1 MELNTTYFKKLHEI
15 GRVLETGRSMIDEQY
30 IDSFNLELKQV
41 EDGWQD
47 VVDTNRTLKIGIVG
61 GVKAGKSSF
70 LNALLFRGRDILPKA
85 ATPMTAALTKISYS
99 ETPYA
104 KIVFYEDKDWNAIL
118 QNAAMFDERLE
129 TAISNEKKRRAE
141 SKKSMYTRK
150 LQNNMAAVQRDS
162 LDQYTI
168 ERLKKNIDEEF
179 RACKELT
186 EMANKRG
193 VAVNTLLGSDKEI
206 PLSDNLEADLK
217 EYVGAEG
224 KYTPF
229 VKYIELGMNEP
240 MLKDLEIIDTP
251 GLNDPIVS
259 RSIVTKRF
267 LKNCDAAFLMSFC
280 GQFMSAQ
287 DVTFLLKTLP
297 QEGIIGH
304 VVLIGSKFDS
314 VLQEKSYANLP
325 LPRAVAQLRRKLS
338 AAAKDTI
345 QRNSSSSSQRER
357 FTEALPPVFI
367 SSLLYTAAQKMK
379 NYTAAQKM
387 KNHELLSEEE
397 KKSIDNLAKSYK
409 DFEKDNPDFLLG
421 MSNIDEGIRKRKLT
435 IYKQERN
442 RILQERSEEYI
453 KQKELGFLDKLN
465 EIQKAAQQNLSDLEE
480 LDKGEILKKQRDINR
495 ALDLARGTLELTF
508 KEAAFDAKKQLKF
521 IEHEIMGEQN
531 RFRDVKSQNKVENKG
546 HSYTTGHLWWK
557 KQHHYTERVEWR
569 QAAVADA
576 VIQVE
581 DFANEA
587 KRHLEE
593 DLQYA
598 ISVDQIEGKLK
609 KQIVNVFLEANV
621 PYEVEDILGHVK
633 LVMHELTLPSISVDK
648 EKYVN
653 EIEEAFP
660 NNVVKD
666 NEVEGLRLYLEKVLR
681 QISRDMEE
689 ELNNKAEQISI
700 TLNQKAVN
708 FVDQIQNK
716 IQESGNRLVRQ
727 LEEKEK
733 NIENCK
739 TFIQEVKQAKLSLS
753 TMGKETK

>member
-15 GRVLETGRSMIDEQY
+15 GKVLETGRSMIDEQY

-118 QNAAMFDERLE
+118 QNAATFDERLE
-129 TAISNEKKRRAE
+129 TAIASEKKRRAE
-141 SKKSMYTRK
+141 KQKSIYTRK
-150 LQNNMAAVQRDS
+150 LQNNMAAVQEDS

-179 RACKELT
+179 RACKELA
-186 EMANKRG
+186 EMADTRG

-217 EYVGAEG
+217 EFVGAEG

-287 DVTFLLKTLP
+287 DVTFLLKALP
-297 QEGIIGH
+297 QEGIRH

-314 VLQEKSYANLP
+314 VLQEKSYANMP
-325 LPRAVAQLRRKLS
+325 LLQAMRQLIDKLS
-338 AAAKDTI
+338 AAASDTI
-345 QRNSSSSSQRER
+345 QRNSSSTSSQGKR
-357 FTEALPPVFI
+357 FTKALPPVFI
-367 SSLLYTAAQKMK
+367 SSLL
-379 NYTAAQKM
+379 YTAAQKM

-409 DFEKDNPDFLLG
+409 DFEKGNSDFLIDI
-421 MSNIDEGIRKRKLT
+421 SNIDEGICKEKLT

-442 RILQERSEEYI
+442 RILQEKSEEYI
-453 KQKELGFLDKLN
+453 KQKELGFLNQLN
-465 EIQKAAQQNLSDLEE
+465 EIQKVAQQNLSDLEE

-531 RFRDVKSQNKVENKG
+531 RFRDIKSENKQG
-546 HSYTTGHLWWK
+546 KPEKKTEGYLWWK
-557 KQHHYTERVEWR
+557 KTYTVREEWR

-576 VIQVE
+576 VIQVD

-609 KQIVNVFLEANV
+609 KQIVNVFQEANV
-621 PYEVEDILGHVK
+621 PYEVEEILGYIK
-633 LVMHELTLPSISVDK
+633 LDMHTLTHPSISVDK

-666 NEVEGLRLYLEKVLR
+666 NEVEGLRLYLEKVLN

-689 ELNNKAEQISI
+689 ELNNEAERISI
-700 TLNQKAVN
+700 TLNQKAVT
-708 FVDQIQNK
+708 FVDRIQNK

-739 TFIQEVKQAKLSLS
+739 TFIQKVKQAKLSLC
-753 TMGKETK
+753 

>member
-1 MELNTTYFKKLHEI
+1 MELNTTYFKKFHEI
-15 GRVLETGRSMIDEQY
+15 GKVLETGRSMIDEQY

-70 LNALLFRGRDILPKA
+70 LNALLFRGSRGRDILPKA

-99 ETPYA
+99 EKSYA

-118 QNAAMFDERLE
+118 QNAATFDERFE
-129 TAISNEKKRRAE
+129 TAIANEKKRREENA
-141 SKKSMYTRK
+141 KKDVWGRK
-150 LQNNMAAVQRDS
+150 IQNNLVAGQGDS

-179 RACKELT
+179 RACKELA
-186 EMANKRG
+186 EMADTRG
-193 VAVNTLLGSDKEI
+193 VVVNTLLGSDQEI

-217 EYVGAEG
+217 EYVGADG

-240 MLKDLEIIDTP
+240 VLKDLEIIDTP

-267 LKNCDAAFLMSFC
+267 LKNCDAAFFMSFC

-287 DVTFLLKTLP
+287 DVTFLLKALP
-297 QEGIIGH
+297 QEGIGH

-314 VLQEKSYANLP
+314 VLQEKSYANMP
-325 LPRAVAQLRRKLS
+325 LLQAMGQLIDKLS
-338 AAAKDTI
+338 AAASDTI
-345 QRNSSSSSQRER
+345 QRNSFSTSSQGKR
-357 FTEALPPVFI
+357 FTKALPPVFI

-379 NYTAAQKM
+379 N
-387 KNHELLSEEE
+387 HEPLSEEE
-397 KKSIDNLAKSYK
+397 KKSIDNLSKSYK
-409 DFEKDNPDFLLG
+409 DFDKGNADFLIDI
-421 MSNIDEGIRKRKLT
+421 SNIDEGIRKEKLT

-442 RILQERSEEYI
+442 RILQEKSEEYI
-453 KQKELGFLDKLN
+453 KQKELGFLNQLN
-465 EIQKAAQQNLSDLEE
+465 EIQKVAQQNLSDLEE

-508 KEAAFDAKKQLKF
+508 KEAAFDAKKQLKS
-521 IEHEIMGEQN
+521 IEHEIMGEQK
-531 RFRDVKSQNKVENKG
+531 RFRDVKSKNKFDDEDRF
-546 HSYTTGHLWWK
+546 YTTGHFFGK
-557 KQHHYTERVEWR
+557 KRHHYTVRKEWR

-576 VIQVE
+576 VMQAG

-621 PYEVEDILGHVK
+621 PYEVEEILGHVK
-633 LVMHELTLPSISVDK
+633 LVMHTLTLPSISVDK

-666 NEVEGLRLYLEKVLR
+666 NEVEGLRLYLEKVLN

-700 TLNQKAVN
+700 ELNQKAVT

-733 NIENCK
+733 NIEKCK
-739 TFIQEVKQAKLSLS
+739 TFIQEVKQAKLSLR
-753 TMGKETK
+753 

>member
-1 MELNTTYFKKLHEI
+1 MELNTTYFKKFHEI
-15 GRVLETGRSMIDEQY
+15 GKVLETGRSMIDEQY

-70 LNALLFRGRDILPKA
+70 LNALLFRGSRGRDILPKA

-99 ETPYA
+99 EKSYA

-118 QNAAMFDERLE
+118 QNAATFDERLE
-129 TAISNEKKRRAE
+129 TAIANEKKRREENA
-141 SKKSMYTRK
+141 KKDVWGRK
-150 LQNNMAAVQRDS
+150 IQNNLVAGQGDS

-179 RACKELT
+179 RACKELA
-186 EMANKRG
+186 EMADTRG
-193 VAVNTLLGSDKEI
+193 VVVNTLLGSDQEI

-217 EYVGAEG
+217 EYVGADG

-240 MLKDLEIIDTP
+240 VLKDLEIIDTP

-267 LKNCDAAFLMSFC
+267 LKNCDAAFFMSFC

-287 DVTFLLKTLP
+287 DVTFLLKALP
-297 QEGIIGH
+297 QEGIGH

-314 VLQEKSYANLP
+314 VLQEKSYANMP
-325 LPRAVAQLRRKLS
+325 LLQAMGQLIDKLS
-338 AAAKDTI
+338 AAASDTI
-345 QRNSSSSSQRER
+345 QRNSFSTSSQGKR
-357 FTEALPPVFI
+357 FTKALPPVFI

-379 NYTAAQKM
+379 N
-387 KNHELLSEEE
+387 HEPLSEEE
-397 KKSIDNLAKSYK
+397 KKSIDNLSKSYK
-409 DFEKDNPDFLLG
+409 DFDKGNADFLIDI
-421 MSNIDEGIRKRKLT
+421 SNIDEGIRKEKLT

-442 RILQERSEEYI
+442 RILQEKSEEYI
-453 KQKELGFLDKLN
+453 KQKELGFLNQLN
-465 EIQKAAQQNLSDLEE
+465 EIQKVAQQNLSDLEE

-508 KEAAFDAKKQLKF
+508 KEAAFDAKKQLKS
-521 IEHEIMGEQN
+521 IEHEIMGEQK
-531 RFRDVKSQNKVENKG
+531 RFRDVKSKNKFDDEDRF
-546 HSYTTGHLWWK
+546 YTTGHFFGK
-557 KQHHYTERVEWR
+557 KRHHYTVRKEWR

-576 VIQVE
+576 VMQAG

-621 PYEVEDILGHVK
+621 PYEVEEILGHVK
-633 LVMHELTLPSISVDK
+633 LVMHTLTLPSISVDK

-666 NEVEGLRLYLEKVLR
+666 NEVEGLRLYLEKVLN
-681 QISRDMEE
+681 QISRGMEE

-700 TLNQKAVN
+700 ELNQKAVT

-733 NIENCK
+733 NIEKCK
-739 TFIQEVKQAKLSLS
+739 TFIQEVKQAKLSLR
-753 TMGKETK
+753 

>member
-15 GRVLETGRSMIDEQY
+15 GKVLETGRSMIDEQY

-99 ETPYA
+99 EKSYA

-118 QNAAMFDERLE
+118 QNAATFDERLK
-129 TAISNEKKRRAE
+129 TAIANEKKRREENA
-141 SKKSMYTRK
+141 KKDVWGRK
-150 LQNNMAAVQRDS
+150 IQNNLVAVQGDS

-179 RACKELT
+179 RACKELA
-186 EMANKRG
+186 EMADTRG
-193 VAVNTLLGSDKEI
+193 VVVNTLLGSDQEI

-217 EYVGAEG
+217 EYVGADG

-240 MLKDLEIIDTP
+240 VLKDLEIIDTP

-287 DVTFLLKTLP
+287 DVTFLLKALP
-297 QEGIIGH
+297 QEGIGH

-325 LPRAVAQLRRKLS
+325 LQRAAAQLVAKLS

-345 QRNSSSSSQRER
+345 QRNSSSSQGKR
-357 FTEALPPVFI
+357 FTDALPPVFI

-379 NYTAAQKM
+379 NHQP
-387 KNHELLSEEE
+387 LSEEE
-397 KKSIDNLAKSYK
+397 KKSMDNLSKSYK

-421 MSNIDEGIRKRKLT
+421 MSNIDEGIRKKKLT

-442 RILQERSEEYI
+442 RILQEKSEDYI
-453 KQKELGFLDKLN
+453 KQKELGFLNKLN
-465 EIQKAAQQNLSDLEE
+465 EIQKVAQQNLSDLEE
-480 LDKGEILKKQRDINR
+480 LDKGEILKKQREINR
-495 ALDLARGTLELTF
+495 ALDLARGTLEQTF
-508 KEAAFDAKKQLKF
+508 NEAAFDAKKQLKS
-521 IEHEIMGEQN
+521 IEHNIMGEQN
-531 RFRDVKSQNKVENKG
+531 RFRDVKSQDKVRNED
-546 HSYTTGHLWWK
+546 HFYTTGHLWWK
-557 KQHHYTERVEWR
+557 KRRHDTVRIEWR
-569 QAAVADA
+569 EASVADA
-576 VIQVE
+576 VMQAG
-581 DFANEA
+581 DFAREA

-609 KQIVNVFLEANV
+609 NQIVNAFQEANV
-621 PYEVEDILGHVK
+621 PYEVEEILGPVK
-633 LVMHELTLPSISVDK
+633 LVMQELTLPSVNVNV

-666 NEVEGLRLYLEKVLR
+666 NNVEKLRLYLEKTLN
-681 QISRDMEE
+681 QILKDMEE
-689 ELNNKAEQISI
+689 ELNDLTEQISSS
-700 TLNQKAVN
+700 LNQKAVL

-753 TMGKETK
+753 TMGKGTR

>member
-15 GRVLETGRSMIDEQY
+15 EKILETGRSMIDEQY
-30 IDSFNLELKQV
+30 IDNFDLEIKHV

-104 KIVFYEDKDWNAIL
+104 KIIFYEDKDWNAIV
-118 QNAAMFDERLE
+118 QNSLKFDEQLDRE
-129 TAISNEKKRRAE
+129 IAIEKKKRAE
-141 SKKSMYTRK
+141 KAKG
-150 LQNNMAAVQRDS
+150 NF
-162 LDQYTI
+162 I
-168 ERLKKNIDEEF
+168 ERKCQKNKEAAYGDALDRYTMNLLKNKIAEEY

-287 DVTFLLKTLP
+287 DVTFLLKALP
-297 QEGIIGH
+297 QEGIRH

-314 VLQEKSYANLP
+314 VLQEKSYANMP
-325 LPRAVAQLRRKLS
+325 LLQAMGQLIDKLS
-338 AAAKDTI
+338 AAASDTI
-345 QRNSSSSSQRER
+345 QRNSSSTSSQGKR
-357 FTEALPPVFI
+357 FTKALPPVFI
-367 SSLLYTAAQKMK
+367 SSLL
-379 NYTAAQKM
+379 YTAAQKM

-397 KKSIDNLAKSYK
+397 KKSIDNFSKSYK
-409 DFEKDNPDFLLG
+409 DFEKGNADFLIDI
-421 MSNIDEGIRKRKLT
+421 SNIDEGIRKEKLT

-442 RILQERSEEYI
+442 RILQEKSEEYI
-453 KQKELGFLDKLN
+453 KQKELGFLNQLN
-465 EIQKAAQQNLSDLEE
+465 EIQKVAQQNLSDLEE

-521 IEHEIMGEQN
+521 IEHEIMGEQK
-531 RFRDVKSQNKVENKG
+531 RFRDIKSENKQG
-546 HSYTTGHLWWK
+546 DPEKKTEGYLWWK
-557 KQHHYTERVEWR
+557 KTYTVRKEWR

-621 PYEVEDILGHVK
+621 PYEVEEILGHVK
-633 LVMHELTLPSISVDK
+633 LAMHELTLPSISVDK

-689 ELNNKAEQISI
+689 ELNNEAEKISI
-700 TLNQKAVN
+700 TLNRKAVN

-733 NIENCK
+733 NIEKCK
-739 TFIQEVKQAKLSLS
+739 TFIQEVKQAKLSLR
-753 TMGKETK
+753 

>member
-15 GRVLETGRSMIDEQY
+15 GKVLETGRSMIDEQY

-47 VVDTNRTLKIGIVG
+47 VVDINRTLKIGIVG

-70 LNALLFRGRDILPKA
+70 LNALLFRGRDRGRDILPKA

-118 QNAAMFDERLE
+118 QNAATFDERLE
-129 TAISNEKKRRAE
+129 TAIANEKKRREENA
-141 SKKSMYTRK
+141 KKDVWGRK
-150 LQNNMAAVQRDS
+150 IQNNLVAVQGDS
-162 LDQYTI
+162 LDQCTI

-186 EMANKRG
+186 EMADTRG
-193 VAVNTLLGSDKEI
+193 VVVNTLLGSDQEI

-240 MLKDLEIIDTP
+240 VLKDLEIIDTP

-287 DVTFLLKTLP
+287 DVTFLLKALP
-297 QEGIIGH
+297 QEGIGH

-325 LPRAVAQLRRKLS
+325 LQRAAAQLVMKLS

-345 QRNSSSSSQRER
+345 QRNSSSSQGKR
-357 FTEALPPVFI
+357 FTDALPPVFI

-379 NYTAAQKM
+379 NHQP
-387 KNHELLSEEE
+387 LSEEE
-397 KKSIDNLAKSYK
+397 KKSMDNLSKSYK

-421 MSNIDEGIRKRKLT
+421 MSNIDEGIRKKKLT

-442 RILQERSEEYI
+442 RILQEKSEDYI

-465 EIQKAAQQNLSDLEE
+465 EIQKVAQQNLSDLEE
-480 LDKGEILKKQRDINR
+480 LDKGEILKKQREINR
-495 ALDLARGTLELTF
+495 ALDLARGTLEQTF
-508 KEAAFDAKKQLKF
+508 NEAAFDAKKQLKS
-521 IEHEIMGEQN
+521 IEHDIMGEQN
-531 RFRDVKSQNKVENKG
+531 RFRDVKSQDKVRNED
-546 HSYTTGHLWWK
+546 HSYTKGHLWWK
-557 KQHHYTERVEWR
+557 KRRHYTVRIEWR
-569 QAAVADA
+569 EASVADA
-576 VIQVE
+576 VMQAG
-581 DFANEA
+581 DFAREA

-609 KQIVNVFLEANV
+609 KQIVNAFQEANV
-621 PYEVEDILGHVK
+621 PYEVEEILGPVK
-633 LVMHELTLPSISVDK
+633 LVMQELTLPSVNVNV

-666 NEVEGLRLYLEKVLR
+666 NDVEKLRLYLEKTLN
-681 QISRDMEE
+681 QILKDMEE
-689 ELNNKAEQISI
+689 ELNDLTEQISSS
-700 TLNQKAVN
+700 LNQKAVL

-753 TMGKETK
+753 TMGKGTR

>member
-15 GRVLETGRSMIDEQY
+15 GKVLETGRSMIDEQY

-118 QNAAMFDERLE
+118 QNAATFDERLE
-129 TAISNEKKRRAE
+129 TAIASEKKRRAE
-141 SKKSMYTRK
+141 KQKSIYTRK
-150 LQNNMAAVQRDS
+150 LQNNMAAVQEDS

-186 EMANKRG
+186 EMANRRG
-193 VAVNTLLGSDKEI
+193 VAVNTLLGNDQEI

-217 EYVGAEG
+217 EYVGADG

-259 RSIVTKRF
+259 RSIITKRF
-267 LKNCDAAFLMSFC
+267 LKNCAAAFLMSFC

-287 DVTFLLKTLP
+287 DVTFLLKALP
-297 QEGIIGH
+297 QEGIRH

-314 VLQEKSYANLP
+314 VLQEKSYANMP
-325 LPRAVAQLRRKLS
+325 LLQAMEQLIDKLS
-338 AAAKDTI
+338 AAASDTI
-345 QRNSSSSSQRER
+345 QRNSSSTSSQGKR
-357 FTEALPPVFI
+357 FTKALPPVFI

-379 NYTAAQKM
+379 N
-387 KNHELLSEEE
+387 HESLSEEE

-409 DFEKDNPDFLLG
+409 DFEKENADFLLDI
-421 MSNIDEGIRKRKLT
+421 SNIDEGIRKEKLT

-442 RILQERSEEYI
+442 RILQEKSEEYI
-453 KQKELGFLDKLN
+453 KQKELGFLNQLN
-465 EIQKAAQQNLSDLEE
+465 EIQKVAQQNLSDLEE

-531 RFRDVKSQNKVENKG
+531 RFRDIKSENKQG
-546 HSYTTGHLWWK
+546 IPEKKTEGYLWWK
-557 KQHHYTERVEWR
+557 KTYTVRKEWR

-576 VIQVE
+576 VIQAG

-598 ISVDQIEGKLK
+598 ISMDQIEGKLK
-609 KQIVNVFLEANV
+609 KQIVNVFQEANV
-621 PYEVEDILGHVK
+621 PYEVEEILGYVK
-633 LVMHELTLPSISVDK
+633 LLMHGLTLPSISVDK

-666 NEVEGLRLYLEKVLR
+666 NEVEGLRLYLEKVLN
-681 QISRDMEE
+681 QISRDMEGK
-689 ELNNKAEQISI
+689 LNDKAEQIGI
-700 TLNQKAVN
+700 TLNQEAVT
-708 FVDQIQNK
+708 FVDKIQNK

-739 TFIQEVKQAKLSLS
+739 TFIQEVKQAKLSLR
-753 TMGKETK
+753 

>member
-15 GRVLETGRSMIDEQY
+15 GKVLETGRSMIDEQY

-99 ETPYA
+99 EKSYA

-118 QNAAMFDERLE
+118 QNAATFDERLE
-129 TAISNEKKRRAE
+129 TAIANEKKRREENA
-141 SKKSMYTRK
+141 KKDVWGRK
-150 LQNNMAAVQRDS
+150 IQNNLVAVQGDS

-179 RACKELT
+179 RACKELA
-186 EMANKRG
+186 EMADTRG
-193 VAVNTLLGSDKEI
+193 VVVNTLLGSDQEI

-217 EYVGAEG
+217 EYVGADG

-240 MLKDLEIIDTP
+240 VLKDLEIIDTP

-287 DVTFLLKTLP
+287 DVTFLLKALP
-297 QEGIIGH
+297 QEGIGH

-325 LPRAVAQLRRKLS
+325 LQRAAAQLVAKLS

-345 QRNSSSSSQRER
+345 QRNSSSSQGKR
-357 FTEALPPVFI
+357 FTDALPPVFI

-379 NYTAAQKM
+379 NHQPLS
-387 KNHELLSEEE
+387 EEPLSEEE
-397 KKSIDNLAKSYK
+397 KKSMDNLSKSYK

-421 MSNIDEGIRKRKLT
+421 MSNIDEGIRKKKLT

-442 RILQERSEEYI
+442 RILQEKSEDYI

-465 EIQKAAQQNLSDLEE
+465 EIQKVAQQNLSDLEE
-480 LDKGEILKKQRDINR
+480 LDKGEILKKQREINR
-495 ALDLARGTLELTF
+495 ALDLARGTLEQTF
-508 KEAAFDAKKQLKF
+508 NEAAFDAKKQLKS
-521 IEHEIMGEQN
+521 IEHDIMGEQN
-531 RFRDVKSQNKVENKG
+531 RFRDVKSQDKVRNED
-546 HSYTTGHLWWK
+546 HFYTTGHLWWK
-557 KQHHYTERVEWR
+557 KRRHDTVRIEWR
-569 QAAVADA
+569 EASVADA
-576 VIQVE
+576 VMQAG
-581 DFANEA
+581 DFAREA

-609 KQIVNVFLEANV
+609 KQIVNAFQEANV
-621 PYEVEDILGHVK
+621 PYEVEEILGPVK
-633 LVMHELTLPSISVDK
+633 LVMQELTLPSVNVNV

-666 NEVEGLRLYLEKVLR
+666 NDVEKLRLYLEKTLN
-681 QISRDMEE
+681 QILKDMEE
-689 ELNNKAEQISI
+689 ELNDLTEQISSS
-700 TLNQKAVN
+700 LNQKAVL

-716 IQESGNRLVRQ
+716 IQESGNRLVHQ

>member
-15 GRVLETGRSMIDEQY
+15 GKVLETGRSMIDEQY

-118 QNAAMFDERLE
+118 QNAATFDERLE
-129 TAISNEKKRRAE
+129 TAIANEKKRRAE
-141 SKKSMYTRK
+141 KQKSIYTRK
-150 LQNNMAAVQRDS
+150 LQNNMAAVQWDS
-162 LDQYTI
+162 LDLYTI

-179 RACKELT
+179 RACKELA
-186 EMANKRG
+186 EMADTRG
-193 VAVNTLLGSDKEI
+193 VAVNTLLGSDQEI

-287 DVTFLLKTLP
+287 DVTFLLKALP
-297 QEGIIGH
+297 QEGIRH

-314 VLQEKSYANLP
+314 VLQEKSYANMP
-325 LPRAVAQLRRKLS
+325 LLQAMGQLIDKLS
-338 AAAKDTI
+338 AAASDTI
-345 QRNSSSSSQRER
+345 QRNSSSTSSQGKR
-357 FTEALPPVFI
+357 FTKALPPVFI
-367 SSLLYTAAQKMK
+367 SSLL
-379 NYTAAQKM
+379 YTAAQKM

-409 DFEKDNPDFLLG
+409 DFEKGNADFLIDI
-421 MSNIDEGIRKRKLT
+421 SNIDEGIRKEKLT

-442 RILQERSEEYI
+442 RILQEKSEEYI
-453 KQKELGFLDKLN
+453 KQKELGFLNQLN
-465 EIQKAAQQNLSDLEE
+465 EIQKVAQQNLSDLEE

-531 RFRDVKSQNKVENKG
+531 RFRDVKSQNKVENKD

-557 KQHHYTERVEWR
+557 KRHHYTERVEWR

-576 VIQVE
+576 VMQAG

-621 PYEVEDILGHVK
+621 PYEVEEILGHVK
-633 LVMHELTLPSISVDK
+633 LVMHTLTLPSISVDK

-666 NEVEGLRLYLEKVLR
+666 NEVEGLRLYLEKVLN

-689 ELNNKAEQISI
+689 ELNDKAEQISI
-700 TLNQKAVN
+700 ELNQKAVT

-733 NIENCK
+733 NIEKCK
-739 TFIQEVKQAKLSLS
+739 TFIQEVKQAKLSLR
-753 TMGKETK
+753 

>member
-15 GRVLETGRSMIDEQY
+15 GKVLETGRSMIDEQY

-118 QNAAMFDERLE
+118 QNAATFDERLE
-129 TAISNEKKRRAE
+129 TAIANEKKRRAE
-141 SKKSMYTRK
+141 KQKSIYTRK
-150 LQNNMAAVQRDS
+150 LQNNMAAVQWDS

-179 RACKELT
+179 RACKELA
-186 EMANKRG
+186 EMADTRG

-206 PLSDNLEADLK
+206 PLSDNLETDLK

-287 DVTFLLKTLP
+287 DVTFLLKALP
-297 QEGIIGH
+297 QEGIRH

-314 VLQEKSYANLP
+314 VLQEKSYANMP
-325 LPRAVAQLRRKLS
+325 LLQAMGQLIDKLS
-338 AAAKDTI
+338 AAASDTI
-345 QRNSSSSSQRER
+345 QRNSSSTSSQGKR
-357 FTEALPPVFI
+357 FTKALPPVFI
-367 SSLLYTAAQKMK
+367 SSLL
-379 NYTAAQKM
+379 YTAAQKM

-409 DFEKDNPDFLLG
+409 DFEKGNADFLIDI
-421 MSNIDEGIRKRKLT
+421 SNIDEGIRKEKLT

-442 RILQERSEEYI
+442 RILQEKSEEYI
-453 KQKELGFLDKLN
+453 KQKELGFLNQLN
-465 EIQKAAQQNLSDLEE
+465 EIQKVAQQNLSDLEE

-531 RFRDVKSQNKVENKG
+531 RFRDVKSQNKVENKD

-557 KQHHYTERVEWR
+557 KRHHYIERVEWR

-576 VIQVE
+576 VIQVD

-609 KQIVNVFLEANV
+609 KQIVNVFQEANV
-621 PYEVEDILGHVK
+621 PYEVEEILGYIK
-633 LVMHELTLPSISVDK
+633 LDMHTLTHPSISVDK

-653 EIEEAFP
+653 EIEEAYP

-666 NEVEGLRLYLEKVLR
+666 NEVEGLRLYLEKVLN

-689 ELNNKAEQISI
+689 ELNNEAERISDE
-700 TLNQKAVN
+700 LNQKADT
-708 FVDQIQNK
+708 FVDKIQNK

-739 TFIQEVKQAKLSLS
+739 IFIQEVKQAKLSLC
-753 TMGKETK
+753 

>member
-15 GRVLETGRSMIDEQY
+15 GKVLETGRSMIDEQY

-70 LNALLFRGRDILPKA
+70 LNALLFRGRDRGRDILPKA

-118 QNAAMFDERLE
+118 QNAATFDERLE
-129 TAISNEKKRRAE
+129 TAIASEKKRRAE
-141 SKKSMYTRK
+141 KQKSIYTRK
-150 LQNNMAAVQRDS
+150 LQNNMAAVQEDS

-179 RACKELT
+179 RACKELA
-186 EMANKRG
+186 EMADTRG

-287 DVTFLLKTLP
+287 DVTFLLKALP
-297 QEGIIGH
+297 QEGIGH

-325 LPRAVAQLRRKLS
+325 LQRAAAQLVMKLS

-345 QRNSSSSSQRER
+345 QRNSSSSQGKR
-357 FTEALPPVFI
+357 FTDALPPVFI

-379 NYTAAQKM
+379 NHQP
-387 KNHELLSEEE
+387 LSEEE
-397 KKSIDNLAKSYK
+397 KKSMDNLSKSYK

-421 MSNIDEGIRKRKLT
+421 MSNIDEGIRKKKLT

-442 RILQERSEEYI
+442 RILQEKSEDYI

-465 EIQKAAQQNLSDLEE
+465 EIQKVAQQNLSDLEE
-480 LDKGEILKKQRDINR
+480 LDKGEILKKQREINR
-495 ALDLARGTLELTF
+495 ALDLARGTLEQTF
-508 KEAAFDAKKQLKF
+508 NEAAFDAKKQLKS
-521 IEHEIMGEQN
+521 IEHDIMGEQN
-531 RFRDVKSQNKVENKG
+531 RFRDVKSQDKVRNED
-546 HSYTTGHLWWK
+546 HSYTEGHLWWK
-557 KQHHYTERVEWR
+557 KRRHDTKRIEWR
-569 QAAVADA
+569 EASVADA
-576 VIQVE
+576 VMQAG
-581 DFANEA
+581 DFAREA

-609 KQIVNVFLEANV
+609 KQIVNAFQEANV
-621 PYEVEDILGHVK
+621 PYEVEEILGPVK
-633 LVMHELTLPSISVDK
+633 LVMQELTLPSVNVNV

-666 NEVEGLRLYLEKVLR
+666 NDVEKLRLYLEKTLN
-681 QISRDMEE
+681 QILKDMEA
-689 ELNNKAEQISI
+689 ELNDLAEQISGE
-700 TLNQKAVN
+700 LNQKAVL

-753 TMGKETK
+753 TMGKGTR

>member
-15 GRVLETGRSMIDEQY
+15 GKVLETGRSMIDEQY

-99 ETPYA
+99 EKSYA

-118 QNAAMFDERLE
+118 QNAATFDERLE
-129 TAISNEKKRRAE
+129 TAIANENKRRAE

-150 LQNNMAAVQRDS
+150 LQNNMAAVQGDS

-179 RACKELT
+179 RACKELA
-186 EMANKRG
+186 EMADTRG
-193 VAVNTLLGSDKEI
+193 VVVNTLLGSDQEI

-240 MLKDLEIIDTP
+240 VLKDLEIIDTP

-287 DVTFLLKTLP
+287 DVTFLLKALP
-297 QEGIIGH
+297 QEGIRH

-314 VLQEKSYANLP
+314 VLQEKSYANMP
-325 LPRAVAQLRRKLS
+325 LLQAMGQLIDKLS
-338 AAAKDTI
+338 AAASDTI
-345 QRNSSSSSQRER
+345 QRNSSSTSSQGKR
-357 FTEALPPVFI
+357 FTKALPPVFI

-379 NYTAAQKM
+379 N
-387 KNHELLSEEE
+387 HELLSELSEEE

-409 DFEKDNPDFLLG
+409 DFEKGNADFLIDI
-421 MSNIDEGIRKRKLT
+421 SNIDEGIRKEKLT

-442 RILQERSEEYI
+442 RILQEKSEEYI
-453 KQKELGFLDKLN
+453 KQKELGFLNQLN
-465 EIQKAAQQNLSDLEE
+465 EIQKVAQQNLSDLEE

-521 IEHEIMGEQN
+521 IEHEIMGEQK
-531 RFRDVKSQNKVENKG
+531 RFRDIKSENKQG
-546 HSYTTGHLWWK
+546 DPEKKTEGYLWWK
-557 KQHHYTERVEWR
+557 KTYTVRKEWR

-621 PYEVEDILGHVK
+621 PYEVEEILGHVK
-633 LVMHELTLPSISVDK
+633 LAMHELTLPSISVDK

-689 ELNNKAEQISI
+689 ELNNEAEKISI
-700 TLNQKAVN
+700 TLNRKAVN

-733 NIENCK
+733 NIEKCK
-739 TFIQEVKQAKLSLS
+739 TFIQEVKQAKLSLR
-753 TMGKETK
+753 

>member
-1 MELNTTYFKKLHEI
+1 MS
-15 GRVLETGRSMIDEQY
+15 SMQY

-41 EDGWQD
+41 EEGWQD

-118 QNAAMFDERLE
+118 QNAATFDERLE
-129 TAISNEKKRRAE
+129 TAIANEKKRREENA
-141 SKKSMYTRK
+141 KKDVWGRK
-150 LQNNMAAVQRDS
+150 IQNNLVAVQGDS

-179 RACKELT
+179 RACKELA
-186 EMANKRG
+186 EMADTRG
-193 VAVNTLLGSDKEI
+193 VVLNTLLGSDQEI

-240 MLKDLEIIDTP
+240 VLKDLEIIDTP

-287 DVTFLLKTLP
+287 DVTFLLKALP
-297 QEGIIGH
+297 QEGIGH

-325 LPRAVAQLRRKLS
+325 LQRAAAQLVAKLS

-345 QRNSSSSSQRER
+345 QRNSSSSQGKR
-357 FTEALPPVFI
+357 FTDALPPVFI

-379 NYTAAQKM
+379 NHQLLS
-387 KNHELLSEEE
+387 EEEPLSEEE
-397 KKSIDNLAKSYK
+397 KKSMDNLSKSYK

-421 MSNIDEGIRKRKLT
+421 MSNIDEGIRKKKLT

-442 RILQERSEEYI
+442 RILQEKSEDYI

-465 EIQKAAQQNLSDLEE
+465 EIQKVAQQNLSDLEE
-480 LDKGEILKKQRDINR
+480 LDKGEILKKQREINR
-495 ALDLARGTLELTF
+495 ALDLARGTLEQTF
-508 KEAAFDAKKQLKF
+508 NEAAFDAKKQLKS
-521 IEHEIMGEQN
+521 IEHDIMGEQN
-531 RFRDVKSQNKVENKG
+531 RFRDVKSQDKVRNED
-546 HSYTTGHLWWK
+546 HSYTEGHLWWK
-557 KQHHYTERVEWR
+557 KRRHYTVRVEWR
-569 QAAVADA
+569 EASVADA
-576 VIQVE
+576 VMQAG
-581 DFANEA
+581 DFAREA

-609 KQIVNVFLEANV
+609 KQIVNAFQEANV
-621 PYEVEDILGHVK
+621 PYEVEEILGPVK
-633 LVMHELTLPSISVDK
+633 LVMQELTLPSVNVNV

-666 NEVEGLRLYLEKVLR
+666 NDVEKLRLYLEKTLN
-681 QISRDMEE
+681 QILKDMEE
-689 ELNNKAEQISI
+689 ELNDLTEQISSS
-700 TLNQKAVN
+700 LNQKAIL

-753 TMGKETK
+753 TMGKGTR

>member
-15 GRVLETGRSMIDEQY
+15 GKVLETGRSMIDEQY

-99 ETPYA
+99 EKSYA

-118 QNAAMFDERLE
+118 QNAATFDERLE
-129 TAISNEKKRRAE
+129 TAIANEKKRREENA
-141 SKKSMYTRK
+141 KKDVWGRK
-150 LQNNMAAVQRDS
+150 IQNNLVAVQGDS

-179 RACKELT
+179 RACKELA
-186 EMANKRG
+186 EMADTRG
-193 VAVNTLLGSDKEI
+193 VVVNTLLGSDQEI

-217 EYVGAEG
+217 EYVGADG

-240 MLKDLEIIDTP
+240 VLKDLEIIDTP

-259 RSIVTKRF
+259 RSLVTKRF

-287 DVTFLLKTLP
+287 DVTFLLKALP
-297 QEGIIGH
+297 QEGIGH

-325 LPRAVAQLRRKLS
+325 LQRAAAQLVAKLS

-345 QRNSSSSSQRER
+345 QRNSSSSQGKR
-357 FTEALPPVFI
+357 FTDALPPVFI

-379 NYTAAQKM
+379 NHQPLS
-387 KNHELLSEEE
+387 EEPLSEEE
-397 KKSIDNLAKSYK
+397 KKSMDNLSKSYK

-421 MSNIDEGIRKRKLT
+421 MSNIDEGIRKKKLT

-442 RILQERSEEYI
+442 RILQEKSEDYI

-465 EIQKAAQQNLSDLEE
+465 EIQKVAQQNLSDLEE
-480 LDKGEILKKQRDINR
+480 LDKGEILKKQREINR
-495 ALDLARGTLELTF
+495 ALDLARGTLEQTF
-508 KEAAFDAKKQLKF
+508 NEAAFDAKKQLKS
-521 IEHEIMGEQN
+521 IEHDIMGEQN
-531 RFRDVKSQNKVENKG
+531 RFRDVKSQDKVRNED
-546 HSYTTGHLWWK
+546 HFYTTGHLWWK
-557 KQHHYTERVEWR
+557 KRRHDTVRIEWR
-569 QAAVADA
+569 EASVADA
-576 VIQVE
+576 VMQAG
-581 DFANEA
+581 DFAREA

-609 KQIVNVFLEANV
+609 KQIVNAFQEANV
-621 PYEVEDILGHVK
+621 PYEVEEILGPVK
-633 LVMHELTLPSISVDK
+633 LVMQELTLPSVNVNV

-666 NEVEGLRLYLEKVLR
+666 NDVEKLRLYLEKTLN
-681 QISRDMEE
+681 QILKDMEE
-689 ELNNKAEQISI
+689 ELNDLTEQISSS
-700 TLNQKAVN
+700 LNQKAVL

-716 IQESGNRLVRQ
+716 IQESGNRLVHQ

>member
-15 GRVLETGRSMIDEQY
+15 GKVLETGRSMIDEQY
-30 IDSFNLELKQV
+30 IDNFDLEIKHV

-118 QNAAMFDERLE
+118 QNAATFDARLE
-129 TAISNEKKRRAE
+129 TAIANEKKRRAE

-150 LQNNMAAVQRDS
+150 LQNNMAAVQEDS

-287 DVTFLLKTLP
+287 DVTFLLKALP
-297 QEGIIGH
+297 QEGIGH

-314 VLQEKSYANLP
+314 VLQEKSYANMP
-325 LPRAVAQLRRKLS
+325 LLQAMGQLIDKLS
-338 AAAKDTI
+338 AAASDTI
-345 QRNSSSSSQRER
+345 QRNSSSTSSQGKR
-357 FTEALPPVFI
+357 FTKALPPVFI

-379 NYTAAQKM
+379 N
-387 KNHELLSEEE
+387 HEPLSEEE

-409 DFEKDNPDFLLG
+409 DFEKENADFLIDI
-421 MSNIDEGIRKRKLT
+421 SNIDEGIRKEKLT

-442 RILQERSEEYI
+442 RILQEKSEEYI
-453 KQKELGFLDKLN
+453 KQKELGFLNQLN
-465 EIQKAAQQNLSDLEE
+465 EIQKVAQQNLSDLEE

-531 RFRDVKSQNKVENKG
+531 RFRDIKSENKQG
-546 HSYTTGHLWWK
+546 KPEKKTEGYLWWK
-557 KQHHYTERVEWR
+557 KTYTVREEWR

-576 VIQVE
+576 VIQVD

-598 ISVDQIEGKLK
+598 ISVDQIESKLK
-609 KQIVNVFLEANV
+609 KQIVNVFQEANV
-621 PYEVEDILGHVK
+621 PYEVEEILGYIK
-633 LVMHELTLPSISVDK
+633 LDMHTLTHPSISVDK

-666 NEVEGLRLYLEKVLR
+666 NEVEGLRLYLEKVLN
-681 QISRDMEE
+681 QISRDMEG
-689 ELNNKAEQISI
+689 ELNNEAERISI
-700 TLNQKAVN
+700 TLNQKAVT
-708 FVDQIQNK
+708 FVDRIQNK

-739 TFIQEVKQAKLSLS
+739 TFIQKVKQAKLSLC
-753 TMGKETK
+753 

>member
-15 GRVLETGRSMIDEQY
+15 GKVLETGRSMIDEQY

-70 LNALLFRGRDILPKA
+70 LNALLFRGKDILPKA

-99 ETPYA
+99 EKSYA

-118 QNAAMFDERLE
+118 QNAATFDERLE
-129 TAISNEKKRRAE
+129 TAIANEKKRREENA
-141 SKKSMYTRK
+141 KKDVWGRK
-150 LQNNMAAVQRDS
+150 IQNNLVAVQGDS

-179 RACKELT
+179 RACKELA
-186 EMANKRG
+186 EMADTRG
-193 VAVNTLLGSDKEI
+193 VVVNTLLGSDQEI

-217 EYVGAEG
+217 EYVGADG

-240 MLKDLEIIDTP
+240 VLKDLEIIDTP

-287 DVTFLLKTLP
+287 DVTFLLKALP
-297 QEGIIGH
+297 QEGIGH

-325 LPRAVAQLRRKLS
+325 LQRAAAQLVAKLS

-345 QRNSSSSSQRER
+345 QRNSSSSQGKR
-357 FTEALPPVFI
+357 FTDALPPVFI

-379 NYTAAQKM
+379 NHQPLS
-387 KNHELLSEEE
+387 EPLSEEE
-397 KKSIDNLAKSYK
+397 KKSMDNLSKSYK

-421 MSNIDEGIRKRKLT
+421 MSNIDEGIRKKKLT
-435 IYKQERN
+435 IYKHERN
-442 RILQERSEEYI
+442 HILQEKSEDYI

-465 EIQKAAQQNLSDLEE
+465 EIQKVAQQNLSDLEE
-480 LDKGEILKKQRDINR
+480 LDKGEILKKQREINR
-495 ALDLARGTLELTF
+495 ALDLARGTLEQTF
-508 KEAAFDAKKQLKF
+508 NEAAFDAKKQLKS
-521 IEHEIMGEQN
+521 IEHDIMGEQN
-531 RFRDVKSQNKVENKG
+531 RFRDVKSQDKVRNED
-546 HSYTTGHLWWK
+546 HFYTTGHLWWK
-557 KQHHYTERVEWR
+557 KRRHDTVRIEWR
-569 QAAVADA
+569 EASVADA
-576 VIQVE
+576 VMQAG
-581 DFANEA
+581 DFAREA

-609 KQIVNVFLEANV
+609 KQIVNAFQEANV
-621 PYEVEDILGHVK
+621 PYEVEEILGPVK
-633 LVMHELTLPSISVDK
+633 LVMQELTLPSVNVNV

-666 NEVEGLRLYLEKVLR
+666 NDVEKLRLYLEKTLN
-681 QISRDMEE
+681 QILKDMEE
-689 ELNNKAEQISI
+689 ELNDLTEQISSS
-700 TLNQKAVN
+700 LNQKAVL

-716 IQESGNRLVRQ
+716 IQESGNRLVHQ

>member
-15 GRVLETGRSMIDEQY
+15 GKVLETGRSMIDEQY

-99 ETPYA
+99 ETRYA

-118 QNAAMFDERLE
+118 QNAATFDERLE
-129 TAISNEKKRRAE
+129 TAIASEKKRRAE
-141 SKKSMYTRK
+141 KQKSIYTRK
-150 LQNNMAAVQRDS
+150 LQNNMAAVQEDS

-240 MLKDLEIIDTP
+240 VLKDLEIIDTP

-287 DVTFLLKTLP
+287 DVTFLLKALP
-297 QEGIIGH
+297 QEGIGH

-325 LPRAVAQLRRKLS
+325 LQRAAAQLVAKLS

-345 QRNSSSSSQRER
+345 QRNSSSSQGKR
-357 FTEALPPVFI
+357 FTDALPPVFI

-379 NYTAAQKM
+379 NHQPLSEA
-387 KNHELLSEEE
+387 LSEEE
-397 KKSIDNLAKSYK
+397 KKSMDNLSKSYK

-421 MSNIDEGIRKRKLT
+421 MSNIDEGIRKKKLT

-442 RILQERSEEYI
+442 RILQEKSEDYI
-453 KQKELGFLDKLN
+453 KQKELGFLNKLN
-465 EIQKAAQQNLSDLEE
+465 EIQKVAQQNLSDLEE
-480 LDKGEILKKQRDINR
+480 LDKGEILKKQREINR
-495 ALDLARGTLELTF
+495 ALDLARGTLEQTF
-508 KEAAFDAKKQLKF
+508 NEAAFDAKKQLKS
-521 IEHEIMGEQN
+521 IEHNIMGEQN
-531 RFRDVKSQNKVENKG
+531 RFRDVKSQDKVRNED
-546 HSYTTGHLWWK
+546 HFYTTGHLWWK
-557 KQHHYTERVEWR
+557 KRRHDTVRIEWR
-569 QAAVADA
+569 EASVADA
-576 VIQVE
+576 VMQAG
-581 DFANEA
+581 DFAREA

-609 KQIVNVFLEANV
+609 NQIVNAFQEANV
-621 PYEVEDILGHVK
+621 PYEVEEILGPVK
-633 LVMHELTLPSISVDK
+633 LVMQELTLPSVNVNV

-666 NEVEGLRLYLEKVLR
+666 NDVEKLRLYLEKTLN
-681 QISRDMEE
+681 QILKDMEE
-689 ELNNKAEQISI
+689 ELNDLTEQISSS
-700 TLNQKAVN
+700 LNQKAVL

-753 TMGKETK
+753 TMGKGTR

>member
-15 GRVLETGRSMIDEQY
+15 GKVLETGRSMIDEQY

-118 QNAAMFDERLE
+118 QNAATFDERLE
-129 TAISNEKKRRAE
+129 TAIANEKKRRAE

-150 LQNNMAAVQRDS
+150 LQNNMAAVQEDS

-287 DVTFLLKTLP
+287 DVTFLLKALP
-297 QEGIIGH
+297 QEGIGH

-314 VLQEKSYANLP
+314 VLQEKSYANMP
-325 LPRAVAQLRRKLS
+325 LLQAMGQLIDKLS
-338 AAAKDTI
+338 AAASDTI
-345 QRNSSSSSQRER
+345 QRNSSSTSSQGKR
-357 FTEALPPVFI
+357 FTKALPPVFI

-379 NYTAAQKM
+379 N
-387 KNHELLSEEE
+387 HEPLSEEE

-409 DFEKDNPDFLLG
+409 DFEKENADFLIDI
-421 MSNIDEGIRKRKLT
+421 SNIDEGIRKGKLT

-442 RILQERSEEYI
+442 RILQEKSEEYI
-453 KQKELGFLDKLN
+453 KQKELGFLNQLN
-465 EIQKAAQQNLSDLEE
+465 EIQKVAQQNLSDLEE

-508 KEAAFDAKKQLKF
+508 KEAAFDAKKQLKS
-521 IEHEIMGEQN
+521 IEHDIMGEQN
-531 RFRDVKSQNKVENKG
+531 RFRDVKSQDKVRNED
-546 HSYTTGHLWWK
+546 HSYTEGHLWWK
-557 KQHHYTERVEWR
+557 KRRHYTVRVEWR

-576 VIQVE
+576 VIQVD

-609 KQIVNVFLEANV
+609 KQIVNVFQEANV
-621 PYEVEDILGHVK
+621 PYEVEEILGYIK
-633 LVMHELTLPSISVDK
+633 LDMHTMTHPSISVDK

-666 NEVEGLRLYLEKVLR
+666 NEVEGLRLYLEKVLN

-689 ELNNKAEQISI
+689 ELNNEAERISDE
-700 TLNQKAVN
+700 LNQKAVT
-708 FVDQIQNK
+708 FVDKIQNK

-739 TFIQEVKQAKLSLS
+739 TFIQEVKQAKLSLC
-753 TMGKETK
+753 

>member
-15 GRVLETGRSMIDEQY
+15 GKVLETGRSMIDEQY
-30 IDSFNLELKQV
+30 IDNFDLEIKHV

-118 QNAAMFDERLE
+118 QNAATFDERLE
-129 TAISNEKKRRAE
+129 TAIANEKKRREENA
-141 SKKSMYTRK
+141 KKDVWGRK
-150 LQNNMAAVQRDS
+150 IQNNLVAVQGDS

-179 RACKELT
+179 RACKELA
-186 EMANKRG
+186 EMADTRG
-193 VAVNTLLGSDKEI
+193 VVVNTLLGSDQEI

-217 EYVGAEG
+217 EYVGADG

-240 MLKDLEIIDTP
+240 VLKDLEIIDTP

-287 DVTFLLKTLP
+287 DVTFLLKALP
-297 QEGIIGH
+297 QEGIGH

-325 LPRAVAQLRRKLS
+325 LQRAAAQLVAKLS

-345 QRNSSSSSQRER
+345 QRNSSSSQGKR
-357 FTEALPPVFI
+357 FTDALPPVFI

-379 NYTAAQKM
+379 NHQPLS
-387 KNHELLSEEE
+387 EELSEEE
-397 KKSIDNLAKSYK
+397 KKSMDNLSKSYK

-421 MSNIDEGIRKRKLT
+421 MSNIDEGIRKKKLT

-442 RILQERSEEYI
+442 RILQEKSEDYI

-465 EIQKAAQQNLSDLEE
+465 EIQKVAQQNLSDLEE
-480 LDKGEILKKQRDINR
+480 LDKGEILKKQREINR
-495 ALDLARGTLELTF
+495 ALDLARGTLEQTF
-508 KEAAFDAKKQLKF
+508 NEAAFDAKKQLKS
-521 IEHEIMGEQN
+521 IEHDIMGEQN
-531 RFRDVKSQNKVENKG
+531 RFRDVKSQDKVRNED
-546 HSYTTGHLWWK
+546 HFYTTGHLWWK
-557 KQHHYTERVEWR
+557 KRRHDTVRIEWR
-569 QAAVADA
+569 EASVADA
-576 VIQVE
+576 VMQAG
-581 DFANEA
+581 DFAREA

-609 KQIVNVFLEANV
+609 KQIVNAFQEANV
-621 PYEVEDILGHVK
+621 PYEVEEILGPVK
-633 LVMHELTLPSISVDK
+633 LVMQELTLPSVNVNV

-666 NEVEGLRLYLEKVLR
+666 NDVEKLRLYLEKTLN
-681 QISRDMEE
+681 QILKDMEE
-689 ELNNKAEQISI
+689 ELNDLTEQISSS
-700 TLNQKAVN
+700 LNQKAVL

-716 IQESGNRLVRQ
+716 IQESGNRLVHQ

>member
-15 GRVLETGRSMIDEQY
+15 GKVLETGRSMIDEQY

-118 QNAAMFDERLE
+118 QNAATFDERLE

-150 LQNNMAAVQRDS
+150 LQNNMAAVQWDS

-179 RACKELT
+179 RACKELA
-186 EMANKRG
+186 EMADTRG
-193 VAVNTLLGSDKEI
+193 VVVNTLLGSDQEI

-217 EYVGAEG
+217 EYVGADG

-240 MLKDLEIIDTP
+240 VLKDLEIIDTP

-287 DVTFLLKTLP
+287 DVTFLLKALP
-297 QEGIIGH
+297 QEGIGH

-325 LPRAVAQLRRKLS
+325 LQRAAAQLVAKLS

-345 QRNSSSSSQRER
+345 QRNSSSSQGKR
-357 FTEALPPVFI
+357 FTDALPPVFI

-379 NYTAAQKM
+379 NHQP
-387 KNHELLSEEE
+387 LSEEE
-397 KKSIDNLAKSYK
+397 KKSMDNLSKSYK

-421 MSNIDEGIRKRKLT
+421 MSNIDEGIRKKKLM

-442 RILQERSEEYI
+442 RILQEKSEEYI

-465 EIQKAAQQNLSDLEE
+465 EIQKVAQQNLSDLEE

-495 ALDLARGTLELTF
+495 ALDLARGTLEQTF
-508 KEAAFDAKKQLKF
+508 NEAAFDAKKQLKS
-521 IEHEIMGEQN
+521 IEHDIMGEQN
-531 RFRDVKSQNKVENKG
+531 RFRDVKSQDKVRNED

-557 KQHHYTERVEWR
+557 KRRHYTERIEWR
-569 QAAVADA
+569 EASVADA
-576 VIQVE
+576 VMQAG
-581 DFANEA
+581 DFAREA

-593 DLQYA
+593 DLQHA
-598 ISVDQIEGKLK
+598 ISVDQVESKLK
-609 KQIVNVFLEANV
+609 KQIVNAFQEADV
-621 PYEVEDILGHVK
+621 PYEVEGILGPVK
-633 LVMHELTLPSISVDK
+633 LVMQELTLPSVNVNV

-666 NEVEGLRLYLEKVLR
+666 NDVEKLRLYLEKTLN
-681 QISRDMEE
+681 QILQDIEV
-689 ELNNKAEQISI
+689 ELNDLAEQISGE
-700 TLNQKAVN
+700 LNQKAVL

-733 NIENCK
+733 NIENCQ

-753 TMGKETK
+753 TMGKGTR

>member
-15 GRVLETGRSMIDEQY
+15 GKVMETGRSMIDEQY

-118 QNAAMFDERLE
+118 QNAATFDERLE
-129 TAISNEKKRRAE
+129 TAIASEKKRRAE
-141 SKKSMYTRK
+141 KQKSIYTRK
-150 LQNNMAAVQRDS
+150 LQNNMAAVQEDS

-179 RACKELT
+179 RACKELA
-186 EMANKRG
+186 EMADTRG

-287 DVTFLLKTLP
+287 DVTFLLKALP
-297 QEGIIGH
+297 QEGIRH

-314 VLQEKSYANLP
+314 VLQEKSYANMP
-325 LPRAVAQLRRKLS
+325 LLQAMRQLIDKLS
-338 AAAKDTI
+338 AAASDTI
-345 QRNSSSSSQRER
+345 QRNSSSTSSQGKR
-357 FTEALPPVFI
+357 FTKALPPVFI
-367 SSLLYTAAQKMK
+367 SSLL
-379 NYTAAQKM
+379 YTAAQKM

-409 DFEKDNPDFLLG
+409 DFEKGNADFLIDI
-421 MSNIDEGIRKRKLT
+421 SNIDEGIRKEKLT

-442 RILQERSEEYI
+442 RILQEKSEEYI
-453 KQKELGFLDKLN
+453 KQKELGFLNQLN
-465 EIQKAAQQNLSDLEE
+465 EIQKVAQQNLSDLEE

-531 RFRDVKSQNKVENKG
+531 RFRDIKSENKQG
-546 HSYTTGHLWWK
+546 KPEKKTEGYLWWK
-557 KQHHYTERVEWR
+557 KTYTVREEWR

-576 VIQVE
+576 VIQVD

-609 KQIVNVFLEANV
+609 KQIVNVFQEANV
-621 PYEVEDILGHVK
+621 PYEVEEILGYIK
-633 LVMHELTLPSISVDK
+633 LDMHTLTHPSISVDK

-666 NEVEGLRLYLEKVLR
+666 NEVEGLRLYLEKVLN

-689 ELNNKAEQISI
+689 ELNNEAERISDE
-700 TLNQKAVN
+700 LNQKAVT
-708 FVDQIQNK
+708 FVDKIQNK

-739 TFIQEVKQAKLSLS
+739 TFIQEVKQAKLSLC
-753 TMGKETK
+753 

>member
-15 GRVLETGRSMIDEQY
+15 GKVLETGRSMIDEQY

-118 QNAAMFDERLE
+118 QNAATFDERFE

-141 SKKSMYTRK
+141 SQKSMYTRK
-150 LQNNMAAVQRDS
+150 LQNNMAAGQGDS

-193 VAVNTLLGSDKEI
+193 VAVNTLLGSDQEI

-217 EYVGAEG
+217 EYVGADG

-240 MLKDLEIIDTP
+240 VLKDLEIIDTP

-287 DVTFLLKTLP
+287 DVTFLLKALP
-297 QEGIIGH
+297 QEGIGH

-325 LPRAVAQLRRKLS
+325 LQRAAAQLVAKLS

-345 QRNSSSSSQRER
+345 QRNSSSSQGKR
-357 FTEALPPVFI
+357 FTDALPPVFI

-379 NYTAAQKM
+379 NHQP
-387 KNHELLSEEE
+387 LSEEE
-397 KKSIDNLAKSYK
+397 KKSMDNLSKSYK

-421 MSNIDEGIRKRKLT
+421 MSNIDEGIRKKKLT

-442 RILQERSEEYI
+442 RILQEKSEDYI

-465 EIQKAAQQNLSDLEE
+465 EIQKVAQQNLSDLEE

-508 KEAAFDAKKQLKF
+508 KEAAFDAKKQLKS
-521 IEHEIMGEQN
+521 IEHDIMGEQN
-531 RFRDVKSQNKVENKG
+531 RFRDVKSQDKVRNED

-557 KQHHYTERVEWR
+557 KRRHYTVRVEWR

-576 VIQVE
+576 VMQVD

-609 KQIVNVFLEANV
+609 KQIVNAFQEANV
-621 PYEVEDILGHVK
+621 PYEVEEILGPVK
-633 LVMHELTLPSISVDK
+633 LVMQELTLPSVNVNV

-666 NEVEGLRLYLEKVLR
+666 NDVEKLRLYLEKTLN
-681 QISRDMEE
+681 QILKDMEE
-689 ELNNKAEQISI
+689 KLNDLTEQISSS
-700 TLNQKAVN
+700 LNQKAVL

-753 TMGKETK
+753 TMGKGTR

>member
-15 GRVLETGRSMIDEQY
+15 GKVLETGRSMIDEQY

-99 ETPYA
+99 EKSYA

-118 QNAAMFDERLE
+118 QNAATFDERLE
-129 TAISNEKKRRAE
+129 TAIANEKKRREENA
-141 SKKSMYTRK
+141 KKDVWGRK
-150 LQNNMAAVQRDS
+150 IQNNLVAVQGDS

-179 RACKELT
+179 RACKELV
-186 EMANKRG
+186 EMADTRG
-193 VAVNTLLGSDKEI
+193 VVVNTLLGSDQEI

-217 EYVGAEG
+217 EYVGADG

-240 MLKDLEIIDTP
+240 VLKDLEIIDTP

-287 DVTFLLKTLP
+287 DVTFLLKALP
-297 QEGIIGH
+297 QEGIGH

-314 VLQEKSYANLP
+314 VLQEKSYANMP
-325 LPRAVAQLRRKLS
+325 LLQAMGQLIDKLS
-338 AAAKDTI
+338 AAASDTI
-345 QRNSSSSSQRER
+345 QRNSSSTSSQGKR
-357 FTEALPPVFI
+357 FTKALPPVFI

-379 NYTAAQKM
+379 N
-387 KNHELLSEEE
+387 HEPLSEEE
-397 KKSIDNLAKSYK
+397 KKSIVNLAKSYK
-409 DFEKDNPDFLLG
+409 DFEKENADFLIDI
-421 MSNIDEGIRKRKLT
+421 SNIDEGIRKGKLT

-442 RILQERSEEYI
+442 RILQEKSEEYI
-453 KQKELGFLDKLN
+453 KQKELGFLNQLN
-465 EIQKAAQQNLSDLEE
+465 EIQKVAQQNLSDLEE

-508 KEAAFDAKKQLKF
+508 KEAAFDAKKQLKS
-521 IEHEIMGEQN
+521 IEHDIMGEQN
-531 RFRDVKSQNKVENKG
+531 RFRDVKSQDKVRNED
-546 HSYTTGHLWWK
+546 HSYTEGHLWWK
-557 KQHHYTERVEWR
+557 KRRHYTVRVEWR

-576 VIQVE
+576 VIQVD

-609 KQIVNVFLEANV
+609 KQIVNVFQEANV
-621 PYEVEDILGHVK
+621 PYEVEEILGYIK
-633 LVMHELTLPSISVDK
+633 LDMHTLTHPSISVDK

-666 NEVEGLRLYLEKVLR
+666 NEVEGLRLYLEKVLNP
-681 QISRDMEE
+681 ISRDMEE
-689 ELNNKAEQISI
+689 ELNNEAERISDE
-700 TLNQKAVN
+700 LNQKAVT
-708 FVDQIQNK
+708 FVDKIQNK

-739 TFIQEVKQAKLSLS
+739 TFIQEVKQAKLSLC
-753 TMGKETK
+753 

>member
-1 MELNTTYFKKLHEI
+1 MELNTAYFEKLHEI
-15 GRVLETGRSMIDEQY
+15 EKVLETGRSMIDEQY

-99 ETPYA
+99 EQSYA

-118 QNAAMFDERLE
+118 QNAATFDERLE
-129 TAISNEKKRRAE
+129 TAIANEKKRRAE
-141 SKKSMYTRK
+141 SQKSMYTRK
-150 LQNNMAAVQRDS
+150 LQNNMAAVQGDS

-259 RSIVTKRF
+259 RSLVTKRF

-287 DVTFLLKTLP
+287 DVTFLLKALP
-297 QEGIIGH
+297 QEGIGH

-325 LPRAVAQLRRKLS
+325 LQRAAAQLVAKLS

-345 QRNSSSSSQRER
+345 QRNSSSSQGKR
-357 FTEALPPVFI
+357 FTDALPPVFI

-379 NYTAAQKM
+379 NHQP
-387 KNHELLSEEE
+387 LSEEE
-397 KKSIDNLAKSYK
+397 KKSMDNLAKSYK
-409 DFEKDNPDFLLG
+409 DFEKEDPDFLLG
-421 MSNIDEGIRKRKLT
+421 MSNIDEGIRKKKLT

-442 RILQERSEEYI
+442 RILQEKSEEYI
-453 KQKELGFLDKLN
+453 KQKELGFLNQLN
-465 EIQKAAQQNLSDLEE
+465 EIQKVAQQNLSDLEE

-508 KEAAFDAKKQLKF
+508 KEAAFDAKKQLKS
-521 IEHEIMGEQN
+521 IEHDIMGEQN
-531 RFRDVKSQNKVENKG
+531 RFRDVKSQDKVRNED
-546 HSYTTGHLWWK
+546 HSYTTGHFFWK
-557 KQHHYTERVEWR
+557 KRRHYTVRVEWR
-569 QAAVADA
+569 EASVADA
-576 VIQVE
+576 VMQAG
-581 DFANEA
+581 DFAREA

-609 KQIVNVFLEANV
+609 KQIVNAFQEANV
-621 PYEVEDILGHVK
+621 PYEVEEILGPVK
-633 LVMHELTLPSISVDK
+633 LVMQELTLPSVSVNI

-666 NEVEGLRLYLEKVLR
+666 NEVEGLRLYLEKVLN
-681 QISRDMEE
+681 QILQDMER
-689 ELNNKAEQISI
+689 ELNDLAEQISGD
-700 TLNQKAVN
+700 LNQKAVT
-708 FVDQIQNK
+708 FVDKIQNK
-716 IQESGNRLVRQ
+716 IQESGNRLVKQ

-739 TFIQEVKQAKLSLS
+739 TFIQEVKQAKLILS
-753 TMGKETK
+753 SMGKETR

>member
-15 GRVLETGRSMIDEQY
+15 GKVLETGRSMIDEQY

-99 ETPYA
+99 EKSYA

-118 QNAAMFDERLE
+118 QNAATFDERLE
-129 TAISNEKKRRAE
+129 TAIANEKKRREENA
-141 SKKSMYTRK
+141 KKDVWGRK
-150 LQNNMAAVQRDS
+150 IQNNLVAVQGDS

-179 RACKELT
+179 RACKELA
-186 EMANKRG
+186 EMADTRG
-193 VAVNTLLGSDKEI
+193 VVVNTLLGSDQEI

-217 EYVGAEG
+217 EYVGADG

-240 MLKDLEIIDTP
+240 VLKDLEIIDTP

-287 DVTFLLKTLP
+287 DVTFLLKALP
-297 QEGIIGH
+297 QEGIGH

-314 VLQEKSYANLP
+314 VLQEKSYENLP
-325 LPRAVAQLRRKLS
+325 LQRAAAQLVAKLS

-345 QRNSSSSSQRER
+345 QRNSSSSQGKR
-357 FTEALPPVFI
+357 FTDALPPVFI

-379 NYTAAQKM
+379 NHQPLS
-387 KNHELLSEEE
+387 EELSEEE
-397 KKSIDNLAKSYK
+397 KKSMDNLSKSYK

-421 MSNIDEGIRKRKLT
+421 MSNIDEGIRKKKLT

-442 RILQERSEEYI
+442 RILQEKSEDYI

-465 EIQKAAQQNLSDLEE
+465 EIQKVAQQNLSDLEE
-480 LDKGEILKKQRDINR
+480 LDKGEILKKQREINR
-495 ALDLARGTLELTF
+495 ALDLARGTLEQTF
-508 KEAAFDAKKQLKF
+508 NEAAFDAKKKLKS
-521 IEHEIMGEQN
+521 IEHDIMGEQN
-531 RFRDVKSQNKVENKG
+531 RFRDVKSQDKVRNED
-546 HSYTTGHLWWK
+546 HFYTTGHLWWK
-557 KQHHYTERVEWR
+557 KRRHDTVRIEWR
-569 QAAVADA
+569 EASVADA
-576 VIQVE
+576 VMQAG
-581 DFANEA
+581 DFAREA

-609 KQIVNVFLEANV
+609 KQILNAFQEANV
-621 PYEVEDILGHVK
+621 PYEVEEILGPVK
-633 LVMHELTLPSISVDK
+633 LVMQELTLPSVNVNV

-666 NEVEGLRLYLEKVLR
+666 NDVEKLRLYLEKTLN
-681 QISRDMEE
+681 QILKDMEE
-689 ELNNKAEQISI
+689 ELNDLTEQISSS
-700 TLNQKAVN
+700 LNQKAVL

-753 TMGKETK
+753 TMGKGTR

>member
-15 GRVLETGRSMIDEQY
+15 GKVMETGRSMIDEQY

-99 ETPYA
+99 EKSYA

-118 QNAAMFDERLE
+118 QNAATFDERLE
-129 TAISNEKKRRAE
+129 TAIANEKKRREENA
-141 SKKSMYTRK
+141 KKDVWGRK
-150 LQNNMAAVQRDS
+150 IQNNLVAVQGDS

-179 RACKELT
+179 RACKELA
-186 EMANKRG
+186 EMADTRG
-193 VAVNTLLGSDKEI
+193 VVVNTLLGSDQEI

-217 EYVGAEG
+217 EYVGADG

-240 MLKDLEIIDTP
+240 VLKDLEIIDTP

-287 DVTFLLKTLP
+287 DVTFLLKALP
-297 QEGIIGH
+297 QEGIGH

-325 LPRAVAQLRRKLS
+325 LQRAAAQLVAKLS

-345 QRNSSSSSQRER
+345 QRNSSSSQGKR
-357 FTEALPPVFI
+357 FTDALPPVFI

-379 NYTAAQKM
+379 NHQPLS
-387 KNHELLSEEE
+387 EELSEEE
-397 KKSIDNLAKSYK
+397 KKSMDNLSKSYK

-421 MSNIDEGIRKRKLT
+421 MSNIDEGIRKKKLT

-442 RILQERSEEYI
+442 RILQEKSEDYI

-465 EIQKAAQQNLSDLEE
+465 EIQKVAQQNLSDLEE
-480 LDKGEILKKQRDINR
+480 LDKGEILKKQREINR
-495 ALDLARGTLELTF
+495 ALDLARGTLEQTF
-508 KEAAFDAKKQLKF
+508 NEAAFDAKKQLKS
-521 IEHEIMGEQN
+521 IEHDIMGEQN
-531 RFRDVKSQNKVENKG
+531 RFRDVKSQDKVRNED
-546 HSYTTGHLWWK
+546 HFYTTGHLWWK
-557 KQHHYTERVEWR
+557 KRRHDTVRIEWR
-569 QAAVADA
+569 EASVADA
-576 VIQVE
+576 VMQAG
-581 DFANEA
+581 DFAREA

-609 KQIVNVFLEANV
+609 KQIVNAFQEANV
-621 PYEVEDILGHVK
+621 PYEVEEILGPVK
-633 LVMHELTLPSISVDK
+633 LVMQELTLPSVNVNV

-666 NEVEGLRLYLEKVLR
+666 NDVEKLRLYLEKTLN
-681 QISRDMEE
+681 QILKDMEE
-689 ELNNKAEQISI
+689 ELNDLTEQISSS
-700 TLNQKAVN
+700 LNQKAVL

-716 IQESGNRLVRQ
+716 IQESGNRLVHQ

>member
-15 GRVLETGRSMIDEQY
+15 GKVLETGRSMIDEQY

-118 QNAAMFDERLE
+118 QNAATFDERLE
-129 TAISNEKKRRAE
+129 TAIANEKKRRAE
-141 SKKSMYTRK
+141 KQKSIYTRK
-150 LQNNMAAVQRDS
+150 LQNNMAAVQWDS

-179 RACKELT
+179 RACKELA
-186 EMANKRG
+186 EMADTRG

-287 DVTFLLKTLP
+287 DVTFLLKALP
-297 QEGIIGH
+297 QEGIRH

-314 VLQEKSYANLP
+314 VLQEKSYANMP
-325 LPRAVAQLRRKLS
+325 LLQAMGQLIDKLS
-338 AAAKDTI
+338 AAASDTI
-345 QRNSSSSSQRER
+345 QRNSSSTSSQGKR
-357 FTEALPPVFI
+357 FTKALPPVFI
-367 SSLLYTAAQKMK
+367 SSLL
-379 NYTAAQKM
+379 YTAAQKM

-409 DFEKDNPDFLLG
+409 DFEKGNADFLIDI
-421 MSNIDEGIRKRKLT
+421 SNIDEGIRKEKLT

-442 RILQERSEEYI
+442 RILQEKSEEYI
-453 KQKELGFLDKLN
+453 KQKELGFLNQLN
-465 EIQKAAQQNLSDLEE
+465 EIQKVAQQNLSDLEE

-531 RFRDVKSQNKVENKG
+531 RFRDVKSQNKVENKD

-557 KQHHYTERVEWR
+557 KRHHYTERVEWR

-576 VIQVE
+576 VMQAG

-587 KRHLEE
+587 KRHSEE

-598 ISVDQIEGKLK
+598 LSVDQIVGKLK

-621 PYEVEDILGHVK
+621 PYEVEEILGHVK
-633 LVMHELTLPSISVDK
+633 LVMHTLTLPSISVDK

-666 NEVEGLRLYLEKVLR
+666 NEVEGLRLYLEKVLN

-700 TLNQKAVN
+700 ELNQKAVT

-733 NIENCK
+733 NIEKCK
-739 TFIQEVKQAKLSLS
+739 TFIQEVKQAKLSLR
-753 TMGKETK
+753 

>member
-15 GRVLETGRSMIDEQY
+15 GKVLETGRSMIDEQY

-99 ETPYA
+99 EKSYA

-118 QNAAMFDERLE
+118 QNAATFDERLE
-129 TAISNEKKRRAE
+129 TAIANEKKRRAE
-141 SKKSMYTRK
+141 KQKSIYTRK
-150 LQNNMAAVQRDS
+150 LQNNMAAVQEDS

-179 RACKELT
+179 RACKELA
-186 EMANKRG
+186 EMADTRG
-193 VAVNTLLGSDKEI
+193 VAVNTLLGSDQEI

-240 MLKDLEIIDTP
+240 VLKDLEIIDTP

-287 DVTFLLKTLP
+287 DVTFLLKALP
-297 QEGIIGH
+297 QEGIGH

-325 LPRAVAQLRRKLS
+325 LQRAAAQLVMKLS

-345 QRNSSSSSQRER
+345 QRNSSSSQGKR
-357 FTEALPPVFI
+357 FTDALPPVFI

-379 NYTAAQKM
+379 NHQP
-387 KNHELLSEEE
+387 LSEEE
-397 KKSIDNLAKSYK
+397 KKSMDNLSKSYK

-421 MSNIDEGIRKRKLT
+421 MSNIDEGIRKKKLT

-442 RILQERSEEYI
+442 RILQEKSEDYI

-465 EIQKAAQQNLSDLEE
+465 EIQKVAQQNLSDLEE
-480 LDKGEILKKQRDINR
+480 LDKGEILKKQREINR
-495 ALDLARGTLELTF
+495 ALDLARGTLEQTF
-508 KEAAFDAKKQLKF
+508 NEAAFDAKKQLKS
-521 IEHEIMGEQN
+521 IEHDIMGEQN
-531 RFRDVKSQNKVENKG
+531 RFRDVKSQDKVRNED
-546 HSYTTGHLWWK
+546 HSYTEGHLWWK
-557 KQHHYTERVEWR
+557 KRRHYTVRVEWR
-569 QAAVADA
+569 EASVADA
-576 VIQVE
+576 VMQAG
-581 DFANEA
+581 DFAREA

-609 KQIVNVFLEANV
+609 KQIVNAFQEANV
-621 PYEVEDILGHVK
+621 PYEVEEILGHVK
-633 LVMHELTLPSISVDK
+633 LVMHTLTLPSISVDK

-666 NEVEGLRLYLEKVLR
+666 NEVEGLRLYLEKVLN

-700 TLNQKAVN
+700 ELNQKAVT

-733 NIENCK
+733 NIEKCK
-739 TFIQEVKQAKLSLS
+739 TFIQEVKQAKLSLR
-753 TMGKETK
+753 

>member
-1 MELNTTYFKKLHEI
+1 M
-15 GRVLETGRSMIDEQY
+15 
-30 IDSFNLELKQV
+30 
-41 EDGWQD
+41 
-47 VVDTNRTLKIGIVG
+47 VDTNRTLKIGIVG

-118 QNAAMFDERLE
+118 QNAATFDERLE
-129 TAISNEKKRRAE
+129 TAIANEKKRREENA
-141 SKKSMYTRK
+141 KKDVWGRK
-150 LQNNMAAVQRDS
+150 IQNNLVAVQGDS

-179 RACKELT
+179 RACKELA
-186 EMANKRG
+186 EMADTRG
-193 VAVNTLLGSDKEI
+193 VVVNTLLGSDQEI

-217 EYVGAEG
+217 EYVGADG

-240 MLKDLEIIDTP
+240 VLKDLEIIDTP

-287 DVTFLLKTLP
+287 DVTFLLKALP
-297 QEGIIGH
+297 QEGIGH

-325 LPRAVAQLRRKLS
+325 LQRAAAQLVAKLS

-345 QRNSSSSSQRER
+345 QRNSSSSQGKR
-357 FTEALPPVFI
+357 FTDALPPVFI

-379 NYTAAQKM
+379 NHQP
-387 KNHELLSEEE
+387 LSEEE
-397 KKSIDNLAKSYK
+397 KKSMDNLSKSYK

-421 MSNIDEGIRKRKLT
+421 MSNIDEGIRKKKLT

-442 RILQERSEEYI
+442 RILKEKSEDYI

-465 EIQKAAQQNLSDLEE
+465 EIQKVAQQNLSDLEE
-480 LDKGEILKKQRDINR
+480 LDKGEILKKQREINR
-495 ALDLARGTLELTF
+495 ALDLARGTLEQTF
-508 KEAAFDAKKQLKF
+508 NEAAFDAKKQLKS
-521 IEHEIMGEQN
+521 IEHDIMGEQN
-531 RFRDVKSQNKVENKG
+531 RFRDVKSQDKVRNED
-546 HSYTTGHLWWK
+546 HSYTEGHLWWK
-557 KQHHYTERVEWR
+557 KRRHYTVRVEWR
-569 QAAVADA
+569 EAAVADA
-576 VIQVE
+576 VMQAG
-581 DFANEA
+581 DFAREA

-609 KQIVNVFLEANV
+609 KQIVNAFQEANV
-621 PYEVEDILGHVK
+621 PYEVEEILGPVK
-633 LVMHELTLPSISVDK
+633 LVMQELTLPSVNVNV

-666 NEVEGLRLYLEKVLR
+666 NDVEKLRLYLEKTLN
-681 QISRDMEE
+681 QILKDMEE
-689 ELNNKAEQISI
+689 ELNDLTEQISSS
-700 TLNQKAVN
+700 LNQKAVL

-733 NIENCK
+733 NIENFK

-753 TMGKETK
+753 TMGKGTR

>member
-15 GRVLETGRSMIDEQY
+15 GKVLETGRSMIDEQY

-118 QNAAMFDERLE
+118 QNAATFDERLE
-129 TAISNEKKRRAE
+129 TAIASEKKRRAE
-141 SKKSMYTRK
+141 KQKSIYTRK
-150 LQNNMAAVQRDS
+150 LQNNMAAVQWDS

-287 DVTFLLKTLP
+287 DVTFLLKALP
-297 QEGIIGH
+297 QEGIGH

-314 VLQEKSYANLP
+314 VLQEKSYANMP
-325 LPRAVAQLRRKLS
+325 LLQAMGQLIDKLS
-338 AAAKDTI
+338 AAASDTI
-345 QRNSSSSSQRER
+345 QRNSFSTSSQGKR
-357 FTEALPPVFI
+357 FTKALPPVFI

-379 NYTAAQKM
+379 N
-387 KNHELLSEEE
+387 HEPLSEEE
-397 KKSIDNLAKSYK
+397 KKSIDNLSKSYK
-409 DFEKDNPDFLLG
+409 DFDKGNADFLIDI
-421 MSNIDEGIRKRKLT
+421 SNIDEGIRKEKLT

-442 RILQERSEEYI
+442 RILQEKSEEYI
-453 KQKELGFLDKLN
+453 KQKELGFLNQLN
-465 EIQKAAQQNLSDLEE
+465 EIQKVAQQNLSDLEE

-508 KEAAFDAKKQLKF
+508 KEAAFDAKKQLKS
-521 IEHEIMGEQN
+521 IEHEIMGEQK
-531 RFRDVKSQNKVENKG
+531 RFRDVKSKNKFDDEDRF
-546 HSYTTGHLWWK
+546 YTTGHFFWK
-557 KQHHYTERVEWR
+557 KRHHYTVRKEWR

-576 VIQVE
+576 VMQAG

-621 PYEVEDILGHVK
+621 PYEVEEILGHVK
-633 LVMHELTLPSISVDK
+633 LVMHTLTLPSISVDK

-666 NEVEGLRLYLEKVLR
+666 NEVEGLRLYLEKVLN

-700 TLNQKAVN
+700 ELNQKAVT

-733 NIENCK
+733 NIEKCK
-739 TFIQEVKQAKLSLS
+739 TFIQEVKQAKLSLR
-753 TMGKETK
+753 

>member
-15 GRVLETGRSMIDEQY
+15 GNVLETGRSMIDEQY

-99 ETPYA
+99 EKSYA

-118 QNAAMFDERLE
+118 QNAATFDERLE
-129 TAISNEKKRRAE
+129 TAIANEKKRREENA
-141 SKKSMYTRK
+141 KKDVWGRK
-150 LQNNMAAVQRDS
+150 IQNNLVAVQGDS

-179 RACKELT
+179 RACKELA
-186 EMANKRG
+186 EMADTRG
-193 VAVNTLLGSDKEI
+193 VVVNTLLGSDQEI

-240 MLKDLEIIDTP
+240 VLKDLEIIDTP

-287 DVTFLLKTLP
+287 DVTFLLKALP
-297 QEGIIGH
+297 QEGIGH

-325 LPRAVAQLRRKLS
+325 LQRAAAQLVAKLS

-345 QRNSSSSSQRER
+345 QRNSSSSQGKR
-357 FTEALPPVFI
+357 FTDALPPVFI

-379 NYTAAQKM
+379 NHQPLS
-387 KNHELLSEEE
+387 EELSEEE
-397 KKSIDNLAKSYK
+397 KKSMDNLSKSYK

-421 MSNIDEGIRKRKLT
+421 MSNIDEGIRKKKLT

-442 RILQERSEEYI
+442 RILQEKSEGYI

-465 EIQKAAQQNLSDLEE
+465 EIQKVAQQNLSDLEE
-480 LDKGEILKKQRDINR
+480 LDKGEILKKQREINR
-495 ALDLARGTLELTF
+495 ALDLARGTLEQTF
-508 KEAAFDAKKQLKF
+508 NEAAFDAKKQLKS
-521 IEHEIMGEQN
+521 IEHDIMGEQN
-531 RFRDVKSQNKVENKG
+531 RFRDVKSQDKVRNED
-546 HSYTTGHLWWK
+546 HFYTTGHLWWK
-557 KQHHYTERVEWR
+557 KRRHDTVRIEWR
-569 QAAVADA
+569 EASVADA
-576 VIQVE
+576 VMQAG
-581 DFANEA
+581 DFAREA

-609 KQIVNVFLEANV
+609 KQIVNAFQEANV
-621 PYEVEDILGHVK
+621 PYEVEEILGPVK
-633 LVMHELTLPSISVDK
+633 LVMQELTLPSVNVNV

-666 NEVEGLRLYLEKVLR
+666 NDVEKLRLYLEKTLN
-681 QISRDMEE
+681 QILKDMEE
-689 ELNNKAEQISI
+689 ELNDLTEQISSS
-700 TLNQKAVN
+700 LNQKAVL

-753 TMGKETK
+753 TMGKGTR

>member
-15 GRVLETGRSMIDEQY
+15 GKVLETGRSMIDEQY

-118 QNAAMFDERLE
+118 QNAATFDERLE
-129 TAISNEKKRRAE
+129 TAIASEKKRRAE
-141 SKKSMYTRK
+141 KQKSIYTRK
-150 LQNNMAAVQRDS
+150 LQNNMAAVQEDS

-179 RACKELT
+179 RACKELA
-186 EMANKRG
+186 EMADTRG

-287 DVTFLLKTLP
+287 DVTFLLKALP
-297 QEGIIGH
+297 QEGIRH

-314 VLQEKSYANLP
+314 VLQEKSYANMP
-325 LPRAVAQLRRKLS
+325 LLQAMRQLIDKLS
-338 AAAKDTI
+338 AAASDTI
-345 QRNSSSSSQRER
+345 QRNSSSTSSQGKR
-357 FTEALPPVFI
+357 FTKALPPVFI
-367 SSLLYTAAQKMK
+367 SSLL
-379 NYTAAQKM
+379 YTAAQKM

-397 KKSIDNLAKSYK
+397 KKSIDNFSKSYK
-409 DFEKDNPDFLLG
+409 DFEKGNADFLIDI
-421 MSNIDEGIRKRKLT
+421 SNIDEGIRKEKLT

-442 RILQERSEEYI
+442 RILQEKSEEYI
-453 KQKELGFLDKLN
+453 KQKELGFLNQLN
-465 EIQKAAQQNLSDLEE
+465 EIQKVAQQNLSDLEE

-531 RFRDVKSQNKVENKG
+531 RFRDIKSENKQG
-546 HSYTTGHLWWK
+546 KPEKKTEGYLWWK
-557 KQHHYTERVEWR
+557 KTYTVREEWR

-576 VIQVE
+576 VIQVD

-609 KQIVNVFLEANV
+609 KQIVNVFQEANV
-621 PYEVEDILGHVK
+621 PYEVEEILGYIK
-633 LVMHELTLPSISVDK
+633 LDMHTLTHPSISVDK

-666 NEVEGLRLYLEKVLR
+666 NEVEGLRLYLEKVLN

-689 ELNNKAEQISI
+689 ELNNEAERISDE
-700 TLNQKAVN
+700 LNQKAVT
-708 FVDQIQNK
+708 FVDKIQNK

-739 TFIQEVKQAKLSLS
+739 TFIQEVKQAKLSLC
-753 TMGKETK
+753 

>member
-1 MELNTTYFKKLHEI
+1 M
-15 GRVLETGRSMIDEQY
+15 
-30 IDSFNLELKQV
+30 NLLK
-41 EDGWQD
+41 
-47 VVDTNRTLKIGIVG
+47 NKI
-61 GVKAGKSSF
+61 
-70 LNALLFRGRDILPKA
+70 
-85 ATPMTAALTKISYS
+85 
-99 ETPYA
+99 
-104 KIVFYEDKDWNAIL
+104 
-118 QNAAMFDERLE
+118 
-129 TAISNEKKRRAE
+129 AE
-141 SKKSMYTRK
+141 EY
-150 LQNNMAAVQRDS
+150 
-162 LDQYTI
+162 
-168 ERLKKNIDEEF
+168 

-287 DVTFLLKTLP
+287 DVTFLLKALP
-297 QEGIIGH
+297 QEGIGLGH

-338 AAAKDTI
+338 AVAKDTI
-345 QRNSSSSSQRER
+345 QRNSSSSQGNR
-357 FTEALPPVFI
+357 FTEALPPVFISSLLHTAAQKMKNHEPLSEEEKKSIKPVFI

-379 NYTAAQKM
+379 KY
-387 KNHELLSEEE
+387 EPLSEEE
-397 KKSIDNLAKSYK
+397 KKTIDNLSKSYK
-409 DFEKDNPDFLLG
+409 DFEKDNPDFLLE
-421 MSNIDEGIRKRKLT
+421 MSNIDKGIRKEKLT
-435 IYKQERN
+435 IYKQEKN

-453 KQKELGFLDKLN
+453 KQKELSFLNQLN
-465 EIQKAAQQNLSDLEE
+465 EIQKVAQQNLSDLEE

-495 ALDLARGTLELTF
+495 ALDLARSTLELTF
-508 KEAAFDAKKQLKF
+508 KEAALDAKKQLKS
-521 IEHEIMGEQN
+521 IEHEIMGEQK

-569 QAAVADA
+569 EAAVADA
-576 VIQVE
+576 VIQVG

-598 ISVDQIEGKLK
+598 ISVDQVESKLK
-609 KQIVNVFLEANV
+609 KQIVNAFQKADV
-621 PYEVEDILGHVK
+621 PYEVEEILGPVK
-633 LVMHELTLPSISVDK
+633 FAMRELTFHSVTVNV
-648 EKYVN
+648 EKYEN

-666 NEVEGLRLYLEKVLR
+666 NEVEGLRLYLEKVLN
-681 QISRDMEE
+681 QILQDMEE
-689 ELNNKAEQISI
+689 ELNDLAEQISDKF
-700 TLNQKAVN
+700 NQKAVN

-716 IQESGNRLVRQ
+716 IQESGNRLVHQ

>member
-15 GRVLETGRSMIDEQY
+15 GKVLETGRSMIDEQY

-99 ETPYA
+99 EQSYA
-104 KIVFYEDKDWNAIL
+104 RIVFYENKDWNAII
-118 QNAAMFDERLE
+118 QNSLKYDEQLEKEIAA
-129 TAISNEKKRRAE
+129 EKKRRAE
-141 SKKSMYTRK
+141 RAKQSYMERRMQSNRE
-150 LQNNMAAVQRDS
+150 AVQGDN
-162 LDQYTI
+162 LDPYTI
-168 ERLKKNIDEEF
+168 GLLKNKIAEEY

-186 EMANKRG
+186 EMADKRG

-217 EYVGAEG
+217 EYVGADG

-229 VKYIELGMNEP
+229 VKYLELGMNEP

-287 DVTFLLKTLP
+287 DVTFLLKALP
-297 QEGIIGH
+297 QEGIGH

-314 VLQEKSYANLP
+314 VLQEKSYANMP
-325 LPRAVAQLRRKLS
+325 LLQAMGQLIDKLS
-338 AAAKDTI
+338 AAASDTI
-345 QRNSSSSSQRER
+345 QRNSSSTSSQGKR
-357 FTEALPPVFI
+357 FTKALPPVFI
-367 SSLLYTAAQKMK
+367 SSLLYTV
-379 NYTAAQKM
+379 AQKM
-387 KNHELLSEEE
+387 KNHELQLSEEE
-397 KKSIDNLAKSYK
+397 KKSMDNLAKSYK

-421 MSNIDEGIRKRKLT
+421 MSNIDEGIRKKKLT

-442 RILQERSEEYI
+442 RILQEKSEEYI

-495 ALDLARGTLELTF
+495 ALDLARDTLGLTF
-508 KEAAFDAKKQLKF
+508 KEAAFDAKKQLKS
-521 IEHEIMGEQN
+521 IEHEIMGEQK
-531 RFRDVKSQNKVENKG
+531 RFRDVKSKNMSQDIPKQKE
-546 HSYTTGHLWWK
+546 TGLLWWK
-557 KQHHYTERVEWR
+557 KTKHYTVHQEWR
-569 QAAVADA
+569 QVAVADA
-576 VIQVE
+576 VIQAG
-581 DFANEA
+581 DFAKEA

-593 DLQYA
+593 DLQHA
-598 ISVDQIEGKLK
+598 ISVDQIESKLK
-609 KQIVNVFLEANV
+609 KQIVNAFQKANV
-621 PYEVEDILGHVK
+621 PYEVEEILGQVK
-633 LVMHELTLPSISVDK
+633 LAMRKLTFRSVSADVA
-648 EKYVN
+648 KYEN

-666 NEVEGLRLYLEKVLR
+666 DEIEGLRLYLEKVLN
-681 QISRDMEE
+681 QILQDMEE
-689 ELNNKAEQISI
+689 KLDDLEEQISDRF
-700 TLNQKAVN
+700 NQEAVN

-739 TFIQEVKQAKLSLS
+739 TFIQEVKRAKLSLS
-753 TMGKETK
+753 AKGKEIR

>member
-15 GRVLETGRSMIDEQY
+15 GKVLETGRSMIDEQY

-118 QNAAMFDERLE
+118 QNAATFDERLE
-129 TAISNEKKRRAE
+129 TAIANEKKRRAE
-141 SKKSMYTRK
+141 KQKSIYTRK
-150 LQNNMAAVQRDS
+150 LQNNMAAVQWDS

-179 RACKELT
+179 RACKELA
-186 EMANKRG
+186 EMADTRG

-287 DVTFLLKTLP
+287 DVTFLLKALP
-297 QEGIIGH
+297 QEGIRH

-314 VLQEKSYANLP
+314 VLQEKSYANMP
-325 LPRAVAQLRRKLS
+325 LLQAMGQLIDKLS
-338 AAAKDTI
+338 AAASDTI
-345 QRNSSSSSQRER
+345 QRNSSSTSSQGKR
-357 FTEALPPVFI
+357 FTKALPPVFI
-367 SSLLYTAAQKMK
+367 SSLL
-379 NYTAAQKM
+379 YTAAQKM

-409 DFEKDNPDFLLG
+409 DFEKGNADFLIDI
-421 MSNIDEGIRKRKLT
+421 SNIDEGIRKEKLT

-442 RILQERSEEYI
+442 RILQEKSEEYI
-453 KQKELGFLDKLN
+453 KQKELGFLNQLN
-465 EIQKAAQQNLSDLEE
+465 EIQKVAQQNLSDLEE

-531 RFRDVKSQNKVENKG
+531 RFRDVKSQNKVENKD

-557 KQHHYTERVEWR
+557 KRHHYTERVEWR

-576 VIQVE
+576 VMQAG

-621 PYEVEDILGHVK
+621 PYEVEEILGHVK
-633 LVMHELTLPSISVDK
+633 LVMHTLTLPSISVDK

-666 NEVEGLRLYLEKVLR
+666 NEVEGLRLYLEKVLN

-700 TLNQKAVN
+700 ELNQKAVT

-733 NIENCK
+733 NIEKCK
-739 TFIQEVKQAKLSLS
+739 TFIQEVKQAKLSLR
-753 TMGKETK
+753 